1 MAEEAKKELIVF
13 TQSYKSK
20 NLPST
25 RILNQKH
32 LVYIATRP
40 GVMRNPDCGFGLWGK
55 LPGMTASKNIN
66 DLRTA
71 YQAVGKA
78 SENHTL
84 YRSIISVN
92 KNTATEYGLYD
103 RETWQKLINSKISV
117 IQREMGVKPEN
128 FRYVASMHYKKRHP
142 HVHILWWDNGPEP
155 RQEFMGDERFKLAA
169 ERIRHTF
176 ANTLIFEKKLETA
189 QAGRSEAGKAAR
201 LQLAAVLK
209 EMNIAEALNLDRIHT
224 KELNTLGKGLAE
236 LARTLP
242 ATGRLKYKFLKPEY
256 KDRLD
261 AWLKDVLEI
270 PEFARLEKTYMSLS
284 EEVSKLYGNDAALT
298 EKFQQQAQKKLYTDL
313 GNELLRYL
321 KDVAAELRD
330 KEPPA
335 DVQRLRLATWRTA
348 GRILREDPTFE
359 ELLHMLPKWGTPS
372 IELLKDEKIK
382 TKVDALTQRLAE
394 DIRIRS
400 KTVGL
405 LAQTGWPGSKADRS
419 AAYRAMYQSARAA
432 ILDEIG
438 HTIGEPLVGS
448 RQESGDLMD
457 SHELNET
464 VRRLAAQILREN
476 KSFQQLMDELPK
488 ASPLRQSPLRQEKYQ
503 EQLEQIMGELTGDLR
518 MRTLIEGY
526 AAAHG
531 ADADSYR
538 NIRKEEC
545 ENLYR
550 AMHTLILETVRQ
562 EKGYEEQEQ
571 QGMVVMALL
580 RLFRSGSQ
588 SKNQLHSQRDFQRE
602 KYRNLSETAKRDLK
616 KKRQQEGSWSLDL

>member
-1 MAEEAKKELIVF
+1 M
-13 TQSYKSK
+13 
-20 NLPST
+20 
-25 RILNQKH
+25 
-32 LVYIATRP
+32 
-40 GVMRNPDCGFGLWGK
+40 
-55 LPGMTASKNIN
+55 
-66 DLRTA
+66 
-71 YQAVGKA
+71 
-78 SENHTL
+78 
-84 YRSIISVN
+84 
-92 KNTATEYGLYD
+92 
-103 RETWQKLINSKISV
+103 
-117 IQREMGVKPEN
+117 
-128 FRYVASMHYKKRHP
+128 
-142 HVHILWWDNGPEP
+142 
-155 RQEFMGDERFKLAA
+155 
-169 ERIRHTF
+169 
-176 ANTLIFEKKLETA
+176 
-189 QAGRSEAGKAAR
+189 
-201 LQLAAVLK
+201 
-209 EMNIAEALNLDRIHT
+209 
-224 KELNTLGKGLAE
+224 
-236 LARTLP
+236 
-242 ATGRLKYKFLKPEY
+242 
-256 KDRLD
+256 
-261 AWLKDVLEI
+261 
-270 PEFARLEKTYMSLS
+270 
-284 EEVSKLYGNDAALT
+284 
-298 EKFQQQAQKKLYTDL
+298 
-313 GNELLRYL
+313 
-321 KDVAAELRD
+321 
-330 KEPPA
+330 
-335 DVQRLRLATWRTA
+335 QRLRLATWRTA
-348 GRILREDPTFE
+348 GRILREDPTLE

-400 KTVGL
+400 KTVGF
-405 LAQTGWPGSKADRS
+405 LAQTKSQASKADRS

-531 ADADSYR
+531 ADSDSYR
-538 NIRKEEC
+538 NIRKEEYG
-545 ENLYR
+545 NLYR
-550 AMHTLILETVRQ
+550 AMHTLVLETVRQ

-571 QGMVVMALL
+571 QDMVVMALL

-616 KKRQQEGSWSLDL
+616 KKRQQEGSWSMEF